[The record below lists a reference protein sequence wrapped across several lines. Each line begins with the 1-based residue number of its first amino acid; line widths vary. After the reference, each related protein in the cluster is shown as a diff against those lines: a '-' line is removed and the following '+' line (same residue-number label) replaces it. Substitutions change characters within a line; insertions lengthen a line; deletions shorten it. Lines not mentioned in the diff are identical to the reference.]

1 MRRMRLRSGRC
12 RRRCGVWGLLFFF
25 FRHLP
30 PPPPDLALF
39 APDCR
44 CMAHRAS
51 PFLFFLPYW
60 LYFPPRGGPLGEA
73 PRSSCFW
80 SVCSPRGRNGAD
92 SLIPDDLVFAFA
104 LFCLFFFSF
113 LSLHTKGRLGG
124 GNRTGGKHGMDGV
137 DSFNPHGFWL
147 WLCDTRSG
155 TGGYIHIHNTLVLGF
170 SFFVVGLF
178 IVSSIGLNVVPCNLI
193 RAALGPGEGGFGLF

>member
-12 RRRCGVWGLLFFF
+12 RRRCGVWGLLFFSF
-25 FRHLP
+25 VTFP
-30 PPPPDLALF
+30 PPPPTPAGSCALRARLSLHGPPGFSLSFLSSLLALF
-39 APDCR
+39 
-44 CMAHRAS
+44 S
-51 PFLFFLPYW
+51 PAW
-60 LYFPPRGGPLGEA
+60 RTAWRG
-73 PRSSCFW
+73 SSIIMLL

-155 TGGYIHIHNTLVLGF
+155 TGGYIHIHNTLVLGVL
-170 SFFVVGLF
+170 FFRRRVVYCFFYWLECST
-178 IVSSIGLNVVPCNLI
+178 V
-193 RAALGPGEGGFGLF
+193 

>member
-12 RRRCGVWGLLFFF
+12 RRRCGAWGLLFFF
-25 FRHLP
+25 CHLP
-30 PPPPDLALF
+30 LPHPRRILRSSRRIVVAWPTGLL
-39 APDCR
+39 
-44 CMAHRAS
+44 
-51 PFLFFLPYW
+51 PFFSFFLTGFI
-60 LYFPPRGGPLGEA
+60 FPPRGGPLGEA

-170 SFFVVGLF
+170 LFFRRRVVYCFFYWLECST
-178 IVSSIGLNVVPCNLI
+178 V
-193 RAALGPGEGGFGLF
+193 